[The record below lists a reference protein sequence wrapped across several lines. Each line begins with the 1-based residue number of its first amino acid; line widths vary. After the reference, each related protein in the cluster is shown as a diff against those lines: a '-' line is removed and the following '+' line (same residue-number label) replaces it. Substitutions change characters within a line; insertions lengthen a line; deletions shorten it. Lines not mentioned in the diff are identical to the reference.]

1 MPKPLTY
8 GDCENCKLQSCDGP
22 IAWSGPI
29 RAPVVVIGMG
39 PGEAEILYGAPFV
52 GPSGQMLDETLQQ
65 VGFDPGNVLRYNA
78 TQCRS
83 MKDDDIGIK
92 AIRCCQPNLDA
103 VLNYAPRKL
112 IICLGNEAWTAVHRL
127 TKIGGA
133 RVGCGR
139 IARVDHLS
147 TDDHTCWSVW
157 GVHPA
162 FVMRSPAWKPEFV
175 TAFERAYRIFSVGE
189 PERPDAVIHSVNDT
203 LDNYIALI
211 EAAGASGEV
220 VIDIETNNKISK
232 ASSPNYQTDDVLG
245 IGVAWA
251 VNGKPHAFY
260 IPLQHGDPLTT
271 VEWDDSEFRY
281 MMNALREFI
290 FCDDV
295 SIVAQNGKFD
305 ARFLK
310 YQYGLDMHVD
320 YDTMIAHRMLDENK
334 PHSLKFMARH
344 WINCPDWDIIDKLPD
359 GGRLGS
365 MPLEEVAE
373 YCCWDCVYTLLLK
386 DLFDEQLDGQPFE
399 HTLKDLDFPLFREL
413 TEIELRGVNVDQEV
427 LALADEAL
435 VDEMVVAAQEVD
447 EASGWAGKP
456 LPHNDKRKKNGEL
469 SAQARIGVNP
479 SSSKDVGFL
488 LYDYFKCPVPTR
500 GKLLTKSGEARTNK
514 ETIDW
519 MMGVLNQD
527 HPAIPFI
534 ESMERYRSLKT
545 LYGNVIKGTRESL
558 YPDGKLHTNYGFN
571 PKTDDLSAPVT
582 GRLSSSG
589 PNMQNWKKAFRPIIV
604 APDGYVIMEAD
615 YSQLE
620 VRVWAY
626 HSQDEK
632 LLDAIISGDYHRRT
646 ASVALGK
653 PESEITEAERAM
665 SKVLTFG
672 GVMYGGST
680 SVVCRMLKCPESE
693 AKELLDGMF
702 AEFHVGKEWLDS
714 QVEHALKYGWVETL
728 FHRRRRIPEI
738 RSSNEHLAGEAQRQ
752 AMNSPIQGGAAEITN
767 YAIIRLAERF
777 RNELNGAAYI
787 VNTVHDSI
795 IDVCPEESAEQV
807 KPMMIETMGQ
817 KPLPDFNVPLDV
829 EVTVSKR
836 WGGEPDY
843 SKMRMAKDE

>member
-1 MPKPLTY
+1 MGQSPGSDELVY
-8 GDCENCKLQSCDGP
+8 G
-22 IAWSGPI
+22 I
-29 RAPVVVIGMG
+29 
-39 PGEAEILYGAPFV
+39 PFV
-52 GPSGQMLDETLQQ
+52 GPSGQMLDDVLQH
-65 VGFDPGNVLRYNA
+65 VGFPMDEVVYFNSVA
-78 TQCRS
+78 CRPE
-83 MKDDDIGIK
+83 KDDDIGIK

-103 VLNYAPRKL
+103 VLSYAPRKL

-147 TDDHTCWSVW
+147 TDEHTCWSVW
-157 GVHPA
+157 GLHPA

-189 PERPDAVIHSVNDT
+189 PERPDATIYPITRKVEDVLH
-203 LDNYIALI
+203 LI
-211 EAAGASGEV
+211 EMAGAAGEV
-220 VIDIETNNKISK
+220 VVDIETNNKISK
-232 ASSPNYQTDDVLG
+232 SSSPNYQSDDVLG
-245 IGVAWA
+245 VGFAFA
-251 VNGKPHAFY
+251 HDERPCAFY
-260 IPLQHGDPLTT
+260 IPLSHGEEPAPSWSTAGY
-271 VEWDDSEFRY
+271 RRIIKH
-281 MMNALREFI
+281 LRSFI

-295 SIVAQNGKFD
+295 SIIAQNGKFD

-365 MPLEEVAE
+365 MPLEDVAE

-435 VDEMVVAAQEVD
+435 TDEMVTAAQEVD
-447 EASGWAGKP
+447 EASGWAGRP

-488 LYDYFKCPVPTR
+488 LYEHFGCPIPTR
-500 GKLLTKSGEARTNK
+500 GKLLTKSGDPRTNK

-519 MMGVLNQD
+519 MMGVLEHD
-527 HPAIPFI
+527 HKAIPFI

-558 YPDGKLHTNYGFN
+558 YADGKLHTNYGFN

-589 PNMQNWKKAFRPIIV
+589 PNMQNWKKAFRPIII

-632 LLDAIISGDYHRRT
+632 LLDAILSGDYHRRT

-653 PESEITEAERAM
+653 PESEVTDEERSM

-680 SVVCRMLKCPESE
+680 SVVCRMLKCPESG
-693 AKELLDGMF
+693 AKDLLDGMF
-702 AEFHVGKEWLDS
+702 AEFHEGKLWLDS

-777 RNELNGAAYI
+777 RNELSGAAYI

-795 IDVCPEESAEQV
+795 IVECPEKLAEQV
-807 KPMMIETMGQ
+807 KTMMVETMGQ

-829 EVTVSKR
+829 EVDISKR

-843 SKMRMAKDE
+843 KKMRMAKDE